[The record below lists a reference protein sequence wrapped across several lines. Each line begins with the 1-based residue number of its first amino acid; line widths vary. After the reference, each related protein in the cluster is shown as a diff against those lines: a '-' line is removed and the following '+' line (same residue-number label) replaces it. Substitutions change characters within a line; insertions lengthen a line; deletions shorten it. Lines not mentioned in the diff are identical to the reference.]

1 MVSKIY
7 KKKAIKTRKRIQKK
21 MIKKEKVPKKI
32 LLTESEKNQIMLEKK
47 IEQERNLKY
56 LKEKQKID
64 NIKIDNNNNNLTIL
78 TKKEKLQKQ
87 INDFITK
94 FGIKNF
100 QLKFFLPEI
109 KNDLKSDS
117 NILKMILSFYMKENQ
132 IGTDEAIKRISIELN
147 K

>member
-47 IEQERNLKY
+47 IEQERNFKY

-64 NIKIDNNNNNLTIL
+64 TIKIDNNNNLTIL

-109 KNDLKSDS
+109 KNDLESDS

>member
-64 NIKIDNNNNNLTIL
+64 TIKIDNNNNLTIL

-94 FGIKNF
+94 FGIKNL